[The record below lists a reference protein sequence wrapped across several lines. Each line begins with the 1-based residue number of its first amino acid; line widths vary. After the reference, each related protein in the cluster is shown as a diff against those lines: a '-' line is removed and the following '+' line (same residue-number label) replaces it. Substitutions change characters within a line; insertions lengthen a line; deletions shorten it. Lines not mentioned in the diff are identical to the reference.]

1 MKATRFCLSV
11 VRRDASPAA
20 PALAE
25 DVDAVS
31 DFLVSHVDELLKG
44 AVNST
49 APVTSFIDAAKQKRL
64 DDLRTG
70 TDDEFLRAAES
81 LTRDLASQMARV
93 NSKPGVLV
101 CASFEE
107 ADGSRVAAAV
117 KLQVVSDHGAVLE
130 QLESGETVLSA
141 VRKVLDRPG
150 DLQKGLVYPDSRPGS
165 ETVIGDKA
173 NQSEARYFLQAMGVE
188 AEEHSKR
195 ALGAVAK
202 ALADASAPGNRDAVV
217 RRLDQAGP
225 GPLEDVVAEAVR
237 GISMER
243 STPEI
248 LRDLQDRERPI
259 RAVDTSA
266 QLKCTVRAGAIKIDL
281 PAAEMSRV
289 TIEPSLDGG
298 FVIEVRTDAEPLVTY
313 RS

>member
-1 MKATRFCLSV
+1 
-11 VRRDASPAA
+11 
-20 PALAE
+20 
-25 DVDAVS
+25 
-31 DFLVSHVDELLKG
+31 
-44 AVNST
+44 
-49 APVTSFIDAAKQKRL
+49 
-64 DDLRTG
+64 
-70 TDDEFLRAAES
+70 
-81 LTRDLASQMARV
+81 MARV